1 MSGPTITY
9 SALPEIPLIK
19 RGDDLVKVITAGIDR
34 AGINLRTGDII
45 AVAQKIVSKA
55 QGRFIDLNDVEPSPR
70 AIEIARRTKK
80 DPRFVEVILSESEE
94 VLREREG
101 ILIVVHRHGFV
112 MANAG
117 VDHSNVAG
125 DEDRLL
131 LLPEDPDG
139 TCADIKAALDNKF
152 GVDIGVLINDSFGR
166 AWRNGVVG
174 VALGAAGVPS
184 LRDMVGE
191 PDLFGRP
198 MRVTQVAVAD
208 ELSAGA
214 SLLMGQGA
222 EGLPVV
228 HIRGFKRSGKT
239 CVAASL
245 IRPKHL
251 DLFR

>member
-1 MSGPTITY
+1 MRGPTITFT
-9 SALPEIPLIK
+9 ALPEIPLIK
-19 RGDDLVKVITAGIDR
+19 QGDDLVKVITAGIDR

-45 AVAQKIVSKA
+45 AIAQKIVSKA
-55 QGRFIDLNDVEPSPR
+55 QGRFIDLNDVEPSLR
-70 AIEIARRTKK
+70 AIEVARRTKK
-80 DPRFVEVILSESEE
+80 DPRFVEVVLSESAE

-101 ILIVVHRHGFV
+101 ILIVVHRQGFV

-228 HIRGFKRSGKT
+228 HIRGFNRAGRT